1 MATFKLFHEFG
12 NQLGLAAHNLNTS
25 TFRVAL
31 CNAANAPVQATGSVL
46 ADITQIASGNGY
58 TTVADAAGAA
68 ITMAWAETGAGT
80 GIWQWGTTSSD
91 VTFTASGGSIA
102 TFRYA
107 VIVDDT
113 SASNRL
119 IGYLDYGSDV
129 TVTVGNTFTID
140 SGANGFFQFTI
151 PA

>member
-12 NQLGLAAHNLNTS
+12 NQLGLGGHNLNTS

-31 CNAANAPVQATGSVL
+31 CPAASAPVQATGAVL
-46 ADITQIASGNGY
+46 ADITQIAAGNGY
-58 TTVADAAGAA
+58 TTVADGVGATVA
-68 ITMAWAETGAGT
+68 MAWAETGAGT
-80 GIWQWGTTSSD
+80 GIWQWGTSSSD
-91 VTFTASGGSIA
+91 VTFTASGGSIT

-113 SASNRL
+113 SSSNKL
-119 IGYLDYGSDV
+119 VGFLDYGSDV

-140 SGANGFFQFTI
+140 SGASGFFQFTI
-151 PA
+151 P